1 MGKQSP
7 AEQFAKLCEYILGRR
22 PDEFGL
28 VPDENG
34 FVKTREFLKAVA
46 ETDGWR
52 HIRQSHINEMLLVCR
67 KPPVELESGR
77 IRAVNRG
84 QLPQRRPCETP
95 PKLLY
100 TCVRRKAYPVVLEK
114 GIRPTFQPEVVCSD
128 NIEMAERIGRR
139 RSPAP
144 ILLTIHAGRA
154 ADHNIYFLQ
163 AGEGLYITDCIPPD
177 IFTGPPLPKEP
188 EKPAKAEKPVQQQPQ
203 PGTFMM
209 TPEKPKTKPEKSKPK
224 WKKDKKRYRKDKKQL
239 WPDDY

>member
-1 MGKQSP
+1 MGKQGP

-34 FVKTREFLKAVA
+34 FVKTREFLKAVS

-52 HIRQSHINEMLLVCR
+52 HIRQSHINEILLVCR
-67 KPPVELESGR
+67 EPTVELESGR
-77 IRAVNRG
+77 IRALNRG
-84 QLPQRRPCETP
+84 QLPQRRPCQPP

-100 TCVRRKAYPVVLEK
+100 TCVRKKAYPVVLEK
-114 GIRPTFQPEVVCSD
+114 GIRPTYQPEVICSD

-144 ILLTIHAGRA
+144 VLLTIHAGRA
-154 ADHNIYFLQ
+154 ADHNVRFLQ
-163 AGEGLYITDCIPPD
+163 AGEGLYITDYIPPD

-188 EKPAKAEKPVQQQPQ
+188 EKPAKAEKPVQPPQ

-209 TPEKPKTKPEKSKPK
+209 TPEKPKTKPAKSKPK
-224 WKKDKKRYRKDKKQL
+224 WKKDKKRTRKDKKQL